1 MPTNPLFEQAEDQ
14 WDLDRLYADLSQA
27 KAQIAPH
34 KRADLTEV
42 ERTYLRG
49 LLLEFSPTEI
59 AKERYTAPRTVEVA
73 LSQGVY
79 RYVEVLT
86 GRGHST
92 LENWR
97 DIASW
102 LDEADYRLVRVA
114 INQDQVPESPVLYG
128 RQTEL
133 DLLKAWALNDS
144 ACRMIA
150 INGPA
155 GIGKTSLA
163 VAFAKQARSHFD
175 GFIWQSLRY
184 GPSLES
190 LLTHWVSQLPI
201 ESLGYPVEDY
211 QTLPWYDQLSRV
223 MAYLRAHRCLIILD
237 NFETILSSG
246 SILGS
251 YEAGY
256 EAYEELLKRISE
268 EAHQSCVVITSRESN
283 RDTRRP
289 RSAKSLE
296 LTGLSHE
303 AAQQML
309 EAENLSEKSYLKMLA
324 QQYRGNPLM
333 LQIVS
338 GTIRD
343 LFDGSVRAFLKQG
356 KTLISD
362 MRYVLDQQYRR
373 FSEEEKAVFCLLA
386 QKTEPVPIEQI
397 DHPQNLQAISALLLQ
412 RFFVEKSEA
421 GFALRPLAMEYAR
434 QVCAS
439 TVPQSTDR

>member
-1 MPTNPLFEQAEDQ
+1 MHPPLFEQAEEQ
-14 WDLDRLYADLSQA
+14 WDLDRLYADLSRA

-34 KRADLTEV
+34 KRTDLTEV

-49 LLLEFSPTEI
+49 LLLELSPAEI
-59 AKERYTAPRTVEVA
+59 AKERYTAAKTVEVA
-73 LSQGVY
+73 LSQGIY
-79 RYVEVLT
+79 RYAEVLT
-86 GRGHST
+86 DRDHSA
-92 LENWR
+92 LESWR

-102 LDEADYRLVRVA
+102 LGEAGYRLVRVS
-114 INQDQVPESPVLYG
+114 INQEQMPEAPVLYG
-128 RQTEL
+128 RQAEL
-133 DLLKAWALNDS
+133 EQLETWALEES
-144 ACRMIA
+144 ACRLIA

-163 VAFAKQARSHFD
+163 IAFARQARPHFD
-175 GFIWQSLRY
+175 GLIWQSLRY
-184 GPSLES
+184 KPSLEN
-190 LLTHWVSQLPI
+190 LLNHWISQLPI
-201 ESLGYPVEDY
+201 ESLGYSKETY
-211 QTLPWYDQLSRV
+211 QSAPWYDQLSGI
-223 MAYLRAHRCLIILD
+223 MAYLRKHRCLIILD

-251 YEAGY
+251 YEAGF
-256 EAYEELLKRISE
+256 EAYEELLKRINE
-268 EAHQSCVVITSRESN
+268 EAHQSCVVVTSRESN
-283 RDTRRP
+283 RDTRHP
-289 RSAKSLE
+289 RAARRLE
-296 LTGLSHE
+296 LVGLDYE
-303 AAQQML
+303 AANLIL
-309 EAENLSEKSYLKMLA
+309 EAENLSEKTYWKTLV

-362 MRYVLDQQYRR
+362 MRYVLDQQYQR

-386 QKTEPVPIEQI
+386 QQTGPVPIEQI

-434 QVCAS
+434 QVCSSVTSIA
-439 TVPQSTDR
+439 TR